1 MIELP
6 PARIPRTAFTM
17 DHLLPIAVVLALVTH
32 AVFCTYE
39 PSAKT
44 VFATSAAFYL
54 AVVTQ
59 SAWQEGYTL
68 ISACLR
74 ASMLNTVYLATLAL
88 SIAVYRLSPFHPLA
102 AYPGPRLAAQT
113 KWWMVHRILL
123 KGGRHLELQ
132 QCHRRYGHWVRIG
145 PNELSINDPAAIAPI
160 YTKLDR
166 SNFHKGA
173 PAKGDTMITVTDRQR
188 HLERRRTWTQALS
201 ARALETYGTYAQTR
215 VFQLLHHMDL
225 DRRAGR
231 TPVNVDRWVNLFF
244 MDLAGDIGFSGGFE
258 TMRDG
263 YDKEGWMEM
272 LGMGVRF
279 VSSMGQVPWMRD
291 IFQLFPQRGPIETFH
306 AFVEAKV
313 KQIREETAK
322 TTRVDIMGTLLDEAS
337 GAARLSNDEAVAD
350 AGLIIVGATDT
361 SVQTVLTTLRYL
373 ATDPYRQRKL
383 QQEIDAVFGMDHKDK
398 VSVDIAELSRL
409 PYLNACINESFRILP
424 PGPFGPPRTTGREG
438 ALILDRWIPP
448 NTTVHVPVYAMHRDP
463 ANFGTLADVFIPER
477 WLSEAD
483 QVEMI
488 SATKDPRIS
497 LAALTPCNRQ
507 AFMPFSAGYANC
519 VGRALGLQNVKLTVA
534 AIVHHYEITPEIGFD
549 AAKYDSSFKEYG
561 LWTHDT
567 LRLKLATRAVSGQ
580 A

>member
-1 MIELP
+1 
-6 PARIPRTAFTM
+6 M

-32 AVFCTYE
+32 AVFRNYE

-59 SAWQEGYTL
+59 SVWREGYTL

-74 ASMLNTVYLATLAL
+74 ASMLNTAYLATLVL

-113 KWWMVHRILL
+113 KWWMVHRVLL

-132 QCHRRYGHWVRIG
+132 QCHRRYGTWVRIG

-263 YDKEGWMEM
+263 YDKEGWMGM

-337 GAARLSNDEAVAD
+337 GAASLSNDEAVAD

-383 QQEIDAVFGMDHKDK
+383 QHEIDAVFGMDHKDK

-409 PYLNACINESFRILP
+409 PYLNACINESFRVLP
-424 PGPFGPPRTTGREG
+424 PGPFGPPRTTGKEG
-438 ALILDRWIPP
+438 ALILGRWIPP
-448 NTTVHVPVYAMHRDP
+448 NTTVHVPVYTMHRDP

-477 WLSEAD
+477 WLSEA
-483 QVEMI
+483 E
-488 SATKDPRIS
+488 
-497 LAALTPCNRQ
+497 Q

-534 AIVHHYEITPEIGFD
+534 AIVHHYEITPEMGFD
-549 AAKYDSSFKEYG
+549 AAKYDASFKVRTSVARLATATNTLTWKKEYG

-567 LRLKLATRAVSGQ
+567 LRLKLALRAAAGQ

>member
-1 MIELP
+1 
-6 PARIPRTAFTM
+6 M
-17 DHLLPIAVVLALVTH
+17 DRLLLISIFLALFMHT
-32 AVFCTYE
+32 VFRTYE
-39 PSAKT
+39 PSAMT
-44 VFATSAAFYL
+44 VVVTSTVFYL
-54 AVVTQ
+54 AVITHAV
-59 SAWQEGYTL
+59 WREGCTL
-68 ISACLR
+68 IPACLR
-74 ASMLNTVYLATLAL
+74 ASILNTAYLATLTL
-88 SIAVYRLSPFHPLA
+88 SIALYRLSPLHPLA
-102 AYPGPRLAAQT
+102 AFPGPRHAAQT

-123 KGGRHLELQ
+123 KGGRHQELQ
-132 QCHRRYGHWVRIG
+132 SCHRRYGPWVRIG

-201 ARALETYGTYAQTR
+201 ARALETYGTYAQMR
-215 VFQLLHHMDL
+215 VFQLLNHMDL

-322 TTRVDIMGTLLDEAS
+322 TTRVDIMGTLLDDAS
-337 GAARLSNDEAVAD
+337 GAASLSNDEAVAD

-383 QQEIDAVFGMDHKDK
+383 HHEIDAVFGMDHRDK
-398 VSVDIAELSRL
+398 VSVDISELARL

-424 PGPFGPPRTTGREG
+424 PGPFGPPRTTGKEG
-438 ALILDRWIPP
+438 ALILGRWIPP
-448 NTTVHVPVYAMHRDP
+448 NTTVHVPVYTMHRDP
-463 ANFGTLADVFIPER
+463 ANFGPLADVFIPER
-477 WLSEAD
+477 WLSEAE

-488 SATKDPRIS
+488 SATKDPQLT
-497 LAALTPCNRQ
+497 LAALSPCNRQ

-534 AIVHHYEITPEIGFD
+534 AIVHHWTIAPESGFD
-549 AAKYDSSFKEYG
+549 AAKYDASFKEYG

-567 LRLKLATRAVSGQ
+567 LRLDLIPRAAPRQVPDGHGP
-580 A
+580 